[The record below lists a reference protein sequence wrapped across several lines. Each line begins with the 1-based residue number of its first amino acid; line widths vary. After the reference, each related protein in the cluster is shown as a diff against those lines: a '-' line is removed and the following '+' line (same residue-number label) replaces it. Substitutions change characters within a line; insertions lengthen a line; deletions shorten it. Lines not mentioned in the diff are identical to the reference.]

1 MQDSRLQPR
10 DAPLQLEF
18 EEQLPKSDKRTPQ
31 GSEREALH
39 QTGTLMQVSALF
51 SSNRHGACGLSKSG
65 RASKSIHRSIR
76 VWLRARPC
84 TPASGVQVVR
94 NAGLPLIVVGTLI
107 EQERRLQI
115 PDRKSVV

>member
-39 QTGTLMQVSALF
+39 QTGTLTQVSALF
-51 SSNRHGACGLSKSG
+51 ISNRHGACGLSKSG
-65 RASKSIHRSIR
+65 RAGEQVHPSVDQGLVARSPLYSGQWRSSSPQCGPSTHRR
-76 VWLRARPC
+76 
-84 TPASGVQVVR
+84 R
-94 NAGLPLIVVGTLI
+94 NAH
-107 EQERRLQI
+107 
-115 PDRKSVV
+115 